1 MSNGEHERRLERVE
15 MKIDR
20 LGEALVTMAR
30 VEERVTTVLK
40 QTDRFIVRLDSME
53 RRMEDVEIQSSLNK
67 KFVGGAERLTW
78 VIITASIAAAFY
90 FLRT

>member
-1 MSNGEHERRLERVE
+1 MSNGEQDRRLERVE

-20 LGEALVTMAR
+20 LSETLVTMAR
-30 VEERVTTVLK
+30 VEERLTTVLK
-40 QTDRFIVRLDSME
+40 QQARFISRLDNME
-53 RRMEDVEIQSSLNK
+53 RRMEDVEIEININK

-90 FLRT
+90 FLRV

>member
-67 KFVGGAERLTW
+67 KFVGGVERFLW
-78 VIITASIAAAFY
+78 ILITAGITAVFF
-90 FLRT
+90 FLS

>member
-67 KFVGGAERLTW
+67 KYVGGVERFLW
-78 VIITASIAAAFY
+78 ILITAGITAVFF
-90 FLRT
+90 FLR

>member
-40 QTDRFIVRLDSME
+40 QTDRFIVRLDL
-53 RRMEDVEIQSSLNK
+53 SL
-67 KFVGGAERLTW
+67 
-78 VIITASIAAAFY
+78 IHI
-90 FLRT
+90 

>member
-1 MSNGEHERRLERVE
+1 MSNGEQDRRLERVE

-20 LGEALVTMAR
+20 LSETLVTMAR
-30 VEERVTTVLK
+30 VEERLTTVLK
-40 QTDRFIVRLDSME
+40 QQERFIARLDNME
-53 RRMEDVEIQSSLNK
+53 RRMEDVEIEININK

-90 FLRT
+90 FLRV